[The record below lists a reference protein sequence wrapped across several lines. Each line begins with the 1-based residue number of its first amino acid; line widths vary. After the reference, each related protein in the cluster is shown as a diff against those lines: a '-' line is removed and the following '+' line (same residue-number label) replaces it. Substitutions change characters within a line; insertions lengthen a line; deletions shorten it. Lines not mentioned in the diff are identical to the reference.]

1 MDTLLLTL
9 IGFFLG
15 SIPFSV
21 LIGRWVAKVD
31 IRQFGDHNPGST
43 NVLRSTGVTWFIP
56 AFLLDY
62 LKGAI
67 PVGLAWFYIG
77 LTGWQIV
84 PVALAPI
91 LGHAFSPWLGFR
103 GGKAVATTFGVW
115 TGLTAGSGPIVLGIL
130 LVLMFAVVTISGWA
144 VLFTFIFFGVFIY
157 RSYFSIYPSF
167 MVVWGLNTLLLIWLH
182 RADLAQKPALRRGLL
197 FWRVGRRR

>member
-1 MDTLLLTL
+1 VDALFLTL

-15 SIPFSV
+15 SIPFSL
-21 LIGRWVAKVD
+21 LIGRWAAAID
-31 IRQFGDHNPGST
+31 IRQVGDHNPGAT
-43 NVLRSTGVTWFIP
+43 NVLHAAGVVWFIP
-56 AFLLDY
+56 ALLLDY

-67 PVGLAWFYIG
+67 PVGLAYFFAG
-77 LTGWQIV
+77 VDGWQII

-115 TGLTAGSGPIVLGIL
+115 TGLTVGTGPIILGIL

-144 VLFTFIFFGVFIY
+144 VLYAFMIFGVFIY
-157 RSYFSIYPSF
+157 RSYFPVYPSF
-167 MVVWGLNTLLLIWLH
+167 MVVWGLNAVLLLWLQ
-182 RADLAQKPALRRGLL
+182 RADLAHKPTLRPAIF
-197 FWRVGRRR
+197 FWRQESRS